1 MLILRRTFLP
11 PGRLRF
17 ASWQPEEANSL
28 VIGGSSPW
36 RRGTISTWSWKPTL
50 SLTAE
55 TEDPFSSLLC
65 PAILTIASQ
74 QTRNQVLSSG
84 HGWAMMTGKKREDD
98 LDLVVEAHIEFDGR
112 NGGSFQ
118 FIAVSGDIDYRV
130 STDEESSVIERS
142 EERRVGKEC
151 RSRWS

>member
-84 HGWAMMTGKKREDD
+84 HGWAMMTGKKREDAAGRVAEGGRWEVISISMGATTP
-98 LDLVVEAHIEFDGR
+98 LSSHLNIVARKERVAHIAR
-112 NGGSFQ
+112 
-118 FIAVSGDIDYRV
+118 GDFR
-130 STDEESSVIERS
+130 ESQRALLYHSQ
-142 EERRVGKEC
+142 
-151 RSRWS
+151 